1 MNPLDIGGIVI
12 AVIAA
17 LGAWASQRAAA
28 NASKVGTRLDAEKEA
43 YERARKFDLDTIARQ
58 DEEIKELRDEVDRL
72 KQRLALIEAK
82 TPISMLGLE
91 GIIRDRIEGRDTT
104 TDGDSKQ

>member
-1 MNPLDIGGIVI
+1 MNLLDIGSIII

-28 NASKVGTRLDAEKEA
+28 NASKVGSRMDAEKEA
-43 YERARKFDLDTIARQ
+43 YERARKFDMDTIKRQ
-58 DEEIKELRDEVDRL
+58 DEEIKELRDELDRL
-72 KQRLALIEAK
+72 KQRLQLIEER
-82 TPISMLGLE
+82 TPISMMGLE
-91 GIIRDRIEGRDTT
+91 GILRDRIEGTDTT